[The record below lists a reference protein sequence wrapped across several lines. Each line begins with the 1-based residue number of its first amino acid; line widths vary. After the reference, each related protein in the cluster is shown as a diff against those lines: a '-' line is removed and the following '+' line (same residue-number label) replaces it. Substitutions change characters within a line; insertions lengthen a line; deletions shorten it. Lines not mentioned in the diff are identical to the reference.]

1 MSIQDID
8 PQFRLDADV
17 APTFIVKNYNVETGE
32 FSVFYN
38 DGTLND
44 DECYGPIAMDL
55 YSLKPETE
63 EPLMFQIAEQVYNA
77 VTRSRLAECDMTST
91 QLVLSG
97 MLGIEQSVPMEDLM
111 KHRETMAKKNV
122 VHTDPI
128 LSATTITSIYSEDDF
143 DADFE
148 AMSAAMNS
156 ES

>member
-1 MSIQDID
+1 MCIRD
-8 PQFRLDADV
+8 
-17 APTFIVKNYNVETGE
+17 
-32 FSVFYN
+32 
-38 DGTLND
+38 
-44 DECYGPIAMDL
+44 
-55 YSLKPETE
+55 
-63 EPLMFQIAEQVYNA
+63 
-77 VTRSRLAECDMTST
+77 RSST

-97 MLGIEQSVPMEDLM
+97 MLGIEQSVPMEDFM
-111 KHRETMAKKNV
+111 KHKETMAKKNE

>member
-1 MSIQDID
+1 
-8 PQFRLDADV
+8 
-17 APTFIVKNYNVETGE
+17 
-32 FSVFYN
+32 
-38 DGTLND
+38 
-44 DECYGPIAMDL
+44 MDL
-55 YSLKPETE
+55 DSLKPETE

-111 KHRETMAKKNV
+111 KHRGTMAKKNV